1 MTRASAHR
9 PSAATARAVAART
22 TRGRARAVA
31 RADGA
36 ARASE
41 ARRVL
46 ITGSTRGLGYELA
59 RSFLKRGDAVFVTSR
74 DGDKVREVVEELR
87 REHGD
92 ARVAGAA
99 ADVRRAESVEAMA
112 AACCEAFG
120 GVDIWVNNAAS
131 NGYSYDNLEDAT
143 PEVLEEI
150 ILTNSLGSLLCTRQA
165 IKTMKAT
172 SGRGHVFN
180 MEGAGSDGAATRKF
194 AAYGHT
200 KAGMSQLAKTMAV
213 ELKDVPIGVHTISPG
228 MVYTELISSGRDAFG
243 SQGRMFVNALAE
255 PAEVAAEQI
264 VDKLTAATASP
275 DSVNKT
281 IAIKILTPDV
291 ALRKMFGRFVLG
303 ENRDRFQKE

>member
-1 MTRASAHR
+1 M
-9 PSAATARAVAART
+9 
-22 TRGRARAVA
+22 
-31 RADGA
+31 
-36 ARASE
+36 
-41 ARRVL
+41 
-46 ITGSTRGLGYELA
+46 STRGLGYELA

-74 DGDKVREVVEELR
+74 DGDKVREVVEALR